1 MIILLFILTLILAKV
16 IWVIYETSR
25 QGSLVKEQT
34 EIVRRANYLISKV
47 ATSPKQLMDA
57 DKYHPSFREN
67 GQFIHVP

>member
-34 EIVRRANYLISKV
+34 ERLFVELT
-47 ATSPKQLMDA
+47 TSSQRSLLLQ
-57 DKYHPSFREN
+57 N
-67 GQFIHVP
+67 N